1 MLLSIVIPVY
11 NEEQALP
18 ALVGGLAA
26 ALADLELTYEIVF
39 INDGSRDG
47 TSQVLERAAARDSR
61 IRVVEFSR
69 NFGQQAAITAGLDLA
84 AGDAVL
90 VMDADLQ
97 DPPELIAQLVARYRE
112 GYDVV
117 SPQRS
122 QRPGET
128 WLKRTTAAGFY
139 WLMQRGVDPRVMP
152 QVSDFRLYSRRA
164 VMALRGLREQHR
176 FLRGMV
182 AWLGL
187 KETVVPFDRAR
198 RVAGET
204 KYPFSKML
212 RFAWTAIT
220 SSSAA
225 PLRLTALAGLASAG
239 LGILWLMWLSVVA
252 FVTGVPFP
260 VWSSLVAIQ
269 MLFNGAILLAV
280 GLVGDYLARVYEES
294 KERPLYVVARS
305 HNVTPPDA
313 VERAVWL
320 APRDSAEGPAA
331 DLIEADR
338 VAP

>member
-18 ALVGGLAA
+18 ALVDALAA
-26 ALADLELTYEIVF
+26 ALADLDFAHEIVF

-47 TSQVLERAAARDSR
+47 TSQVLERAATCDCR
-61 IRVVEFSR
+61 IRVIEFSR

-117 SPQRS
+117 SPQRAH
-122 QRPGET
+122 RPGET
-128 WLKRTTAAGFY
+128 WLKRATAAGFY
-139 WLMQRGVDPRVMP
+139 WLMQRGIDHRVTP

-164 VMALRGLREQHR
+164 VVALRELREQHR
-176 FLRGMV
+176 FMRGMV

-204 KYPFSKML
+204 KYPLSKMM
-212 RFAWTAIT
+212 RFAWTAIS

-225 PLRLTALAGLASAG
+225 PLRLTALAGLATAG
-239 LGILWLMWLSVVA
+239 LGTLWLIWLLGAA
-252 FVTGVPFP
+252 FVTGVPLP
-260 VWSSLVAIQ
+260 VWSSLVAVQ
-269 MLFNGAILLAV
+269 MLLNGTLLLAV

-294 KERPLYVVARS
+294 KGRPLYVVARS
-305 HNVTPPDA
+305 HNVTRPDA
-313 VERAVWL
+313 VERAIWL
-320 APRDSAEGPAA
+320 GPPDVAEVPAA
-331 DLIEADR
+331 DLVQADR

>member
-18 ALVGGLAA
+18 ALVGALAA
-26 ALADLELTYEIVF
+26 ALADLDLTYEIVF

-47 TSQVLERAAARDSR
+47 TSQVLERAAVCDCH

-90 VMDADLQ
+90 IMDADLQ

-117 SPQRS
+117 SPQRAH
-122 QRPGET
+122 RPGET
-128 WLKRTTAAGFY
+128 WLKRATAAGFY
-139 WLMQRGVDPRVMP
+139 WLMQRGIDRRVMP

-164 VMALRGLREQHR
+164 VVALRGLREQHR

-187 KETVVPFDRAR
+187 KEIVVPFDRAR

-204 KYPFSKML
+204 KYPLSKMM
-212 RFAWTAIT
+212 RFAWTAIS

-225 PLRLTALAGLASAG
+225 PLRLTALAGLMLAG
-239 LGILWLMWLSVVA
+239 LGAVWLMWLLTITVVA
-252 FVTGVPFP
+252 RAPFP
-260 VWSSLVAIQ
+260 EWSSLVAIQ
-269 MLFNGAILLAV
+269 MLFNGAVLLAV
-280 GLVGDYLARVYEES
+280 GLIGDYLARVYEES
-294 KERPLYVVARS
+294 KGRPLYVVARS

-313 VERAVWL
+313 VERAIWL
-320 APRDSAEGPAA
+320 VPRDADEDSAG
-331 DLIEADR
+331 DLVEADR
-338 VAP
+338 AAP

>member
-11 NEEQALP
+11 NEQQALP
-18 ALVGGLAA
+18 ALLEALPA
-26 ALADLELTYEIVF
+26 ALADLDLSYEIVF
-39 INDGSRDG
+39 INDGSSDD
-47 TSQVLERAAARDSR
+47 TSQVLERAAASDCR

-84 AGDAVL
+84 AGEAVL

-97 DPPELIAQLVARYRE
+97 DPPELIAQLVARFRE

-117 SPQRS
+117 SPQRAH
-122 QRPGET
+122 RPGET
-128 WLKRTTAAGFY
+128 WLKRATAAGFY
-139 WLMQRGVDPRVMP
+139 WLMQRGVDRRVMP

-164 VMALRGLREQHR
+164 VVALRGLREQHR

-187 KETVVPFDRAR
+187 KETVVPFERAR

-204 KYPFSKML
+204 KYPLSKMM

-239 LGILWLMWLSVVA
+239 VGALWLMWLLVA
-252 FVTGVPFP
+252 ALMTGAPLP
-260 VWSSLVAIQ
+260 GWSSLVAIQ
-269 MLFNGAILLAV
+269 TLFNGAILLAV
-280 GLVGDYLARVYEES
+280 GLVGDYLARIYEES
-294 KERPLYVVARS
+294 KDRPLYVVARS
-305 HNVTPPDA
+305 HNVTPPAA

-320 APRDSAEGPAA
+320 VPRDARFRG
-331 DLIEADR
+331 
-338 VAP
+338 